1 MSKARAT
8 SEDGGYWGAAAPH
21 AAAIAVVLGLA
32 AWWSPS
38 PVPTDRLMI
47 VRRPGRTG
55 RLAADAFLALAKE
68 RLPAGRDVR
77 K

>member
-1 MSKARAT
+1 
-8 SEDGGYWGAAAPH
+8 
-21 AAAIAVVLGLA
+21 
-32 AWWSPS
+32 
-38 PVPTDRLMI
+38 MI

-55 RLAADAFLALAKE
+55 RLAADAFLGLAKE